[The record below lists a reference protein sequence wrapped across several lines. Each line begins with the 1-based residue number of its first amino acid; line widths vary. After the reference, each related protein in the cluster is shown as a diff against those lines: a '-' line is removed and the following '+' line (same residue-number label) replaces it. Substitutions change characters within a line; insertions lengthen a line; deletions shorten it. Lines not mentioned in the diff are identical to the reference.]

1 MTVEE
6 RIKLNKIRRDLSLK
20 QILNLITESKRKAF
34 KSIKVY
40 KDGVQVSF
48 DSINFKQDCTFIMKI
63 DVMALVTYLG
73 LIKINNVDLKDDTI
87 TGTRSR
93 IRTQFMIAS
102 PEDAKTAHMQFDY
115 NIDEAPEAWF
125 LNNYFSKDLV
135 IWNIPQLIGMGTDRD
150 AATSINSMNSL
161 YEQRR
166 IHGKL
171 NWVFFNGT
179 LKDYNEKVA
188 SSLDSNVYELRYEG
202 TIHNNIKGGSIF

>member
-1 MTVEE
+1 MTLEE

-115 NIDEAPEAWF
+115 SIDEAPEAWF

-135 IWNIPQLIGMGTDRD
+135 VWNIPQLIGMGTDRD

-202 TIHNNIKGGSIF
+202 TIHNNTKGGNIF